1 MQSGH
6 KLHIHYLLHY
16 LKVKNMKFTFP
27 YQFFREYSEICRT
40 FEEDGTFAK
49 TIAVELDEKSRR

>member
-1 MQSGH
+1 MSSGH

-16 LKVKNMKFTFP
+16 LKIKDIKFTFP
-27 YQFFREYSEICRT
+27 FQMFREYSEICRA

-49 TIAVELDEKSRR
+49 SIAI